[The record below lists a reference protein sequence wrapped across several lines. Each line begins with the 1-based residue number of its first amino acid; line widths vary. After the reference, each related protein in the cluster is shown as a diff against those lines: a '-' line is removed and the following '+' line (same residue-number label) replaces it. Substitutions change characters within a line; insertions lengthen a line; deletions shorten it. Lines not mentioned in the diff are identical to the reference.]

1 MHRFRHM
8 LFAASLLGLFAF
20 AGCGE
25 DQPNASAKPEEVT
38 PDFSKKSGDL
48 MKEANNSM
56 DPKKLKS
63 TPNGVPKTPA
73 TK

>member
-1 MHRFRHM
+1 MHRFRYL
-8 LFAASLLGLFAF
+8 LFAVSLFGFAA

-38 PDFSKKSGDL
+38 PDFSKKSGD
-48 MKEANNSM
+48 MMREANNGM
-56 DPKKLKS
+56 DPKMLKS